1 MPHVLWD
8 RPRVRTKAEI
18 PEECIREDILLKVKD
33 GGKLEPKLFVLTR
46 GKIYYTNVEAENELR
61 GELDLSFVF
70 VEFIDPVEIMDK
82 ELNNSIDED
91 LQKDYPCEDPRNFEI
106 NQTEED
112 EHEPKKVADLLKLP
126 HHSRHN
132 IAKGSIKTTDFHVHQ
147 KIRAEA
153 TNIDRENPDHHYLRD
168 LLMSKIPSKMN
179 SYSRA
184 NELLVNEKDFD
195 EESIADEQTPLMT
208 IRLISGN
215 KFTEIA
221 THDLHIFLAWKSV
234 LKYYCFQANFH
245 EEYRVDEIIEQKKY
259 SKVYSVQH
267 VRGNHRYTAKT
278 ISKDLLARDEVV
290 LEKVRH
296 ELCIYK
302 TIHHQNIVK
311 LYEVFEDH
319 LAVTL
324 LFEYICGPTLELSTK
339 AHFPYRNRD
348 MICFLKECLEVLH
361 YLHKRGVVHR
371 DINPLTVL
379 LRSHGKVSPLNPPV
393 FIGLSKSLVL
403 HSRPLTVEDVVC
415 GRYGYVA
422 PEVVRAQQTE
432 DISGV
437 DLFKVDV
444 YGVGLLLYILMSAED
459 PHISYSP
466 ASNSKPAPLSFD
478 SDNLIYNSNFDS
490 FKPELRHIVKS
501 MLRSDPSKRPSVEE
515 LLKLELLGE
524 ERIIKYKRK
533 DEKRIK
539 EVFNNRS
546 QEEERSHSSD
556 GNPTEKSSKSSSIL
570 MQKSSATQ
578 FSSPSTMPLPGFP
591 SHQNSQNNTQAG
603 HAHVPD
609 STTHNNDPIPL
620 LNVFLPHWPT
630 PTPAHI
636 PDQSSHNN
644 IHHSIPYVNS
654 HKITS
659 LHFTTTSNITM
670 GGNCI
675 DTDQFPV
682 EGKVHSPPSINFSPG
697 IN

>member
-46 GKIYYTNVEAENELR
+46 GKIYYTNGENEDELR
-61 GELDLSFVF
+61 GELGLSFVF

-91 LQKDYPCEDPRNFEI
+91 LEKDYPCEDPRNFEI
-106 NQTEED
+106 KQTEED

-153 TNIDRENPDHHYLRD
+153 TNIDRENPDHHYLHD

-179 SYSRA
+179 SYSKA

-221 THDLHIFLAWKSV
+221 THDRHIFLAWKSV

-311 LYEVFEDH
+311 LFEVFEDH

-348 MICFLKECLEVLH
+348 MICFSQRVSGSPSLPPQERRGAQRHQPPHRPPPLPRQGLPSQPSRLH
-361 YLHKRGVVHR
+361 RSLQVPRPPLSPTHCRGCRLWSVRIRGSRGGEGTTDRRHQWSGSVQGR
-371 DINPLTVL
+371 CVRGGTTT
-379 LRSHGKVSPLNPPV
+379 
-393 FIGLSKSLVL
+393 L
-403 HSRPLTVEDVVC
+403 HSYV
-415 GRYGYVA
+415 GRG
-422 PEVVRAQQTE
+422 
-432 DISGV
+432 
-437 DLFKVDV
+437 
-444 YGVGLLLYILMSAED
+444 
-459 PHISYSP
+459 P
-466 ASNSKPAPLSFD
+466 A
-478 SDNLIYNSNFDS
+478 Y
-490 FKPELRHIVKS
+490 
-501 MLRSDPSKRPSVEE
+501 
-515 LLKLELLGE
+515 
-524 ERIIKYKRK
+524 
-533 DEKRIK
+533 
-539 EVFNNRS
+539 
-546 QEEERSHSSD
+546 
-556 GNPTEKSSKSSSIL
+556 
-570 MQKSSATQ
+570 
-578 FSSPSTMPLPGFP
+578 
-591 SHQNSQNNTQAG
+591 
-603 HAHVPD
+603 
-609 STTHNNDPIPL
+609 
-620 LNVFLPHWPT
+620 
-630 PTPAHI
+630 
-636 PDQSSHNN
+636 
-644 IHHSIPYVNS
+644 
-654 HKITS
+654 
-659 LHFTTTSNITM
+659 
-670 GGNCI
+670 
-675 DTDQFPV
+675 
-682 EGKVHSPPSINFSPG
+682 
-697 IN
+697 